1 MNNMKNRKTTLYAVL
16 LLVVA
21 TVMMIACGEQKPA
34 AVPEFKAVS
43 HADSLIFERGH
54 QQDYQGMLVLIDS
67 FEQARALSEIAANR
81 WRGVAYNYLGSVRKS
96 EFYYKKVVSAP
107 IKTDADKYNYYKSS
121 RRLSEILVK
130 RGEYDEAL
138 SIALEAVD
146 KMEEWGGY
154 SPKDLAILLKT
165 IGCCQLNLGQL
176 KEAASNYAS
185 SCQKFM
191 LPLADTVTVR
201 DLNEAIMATEEIAL
215 DYINVSRFDEAL
227 HWADV
232 ADSLMTQRTE
242 LAPDYDIAN
251 LQKYGSRV
259 TIRKAIALQGLNR
272 DKEALQAY
280 RKVLDS
286 QYGKTDDGRIE
297 AAEYLMAAHRYGE
310 AADNYGSLDRFLARH
325 GMDMTLDNIRIYLL
339 PKYRANLAAGRRD
352 SVMAVGSLLCD
363 ALDSAIVSA
372 KNSDAAE
379 LATIYDTQQ
388 KEEQIMEQKSYMARQ
403 RLYGISLAS
412 FLILTFLIIYVVHRI
427 RAQRRLAHA
436 YQKLEE
442 ANLQL
447 ENANQQLEQKNEQLM
462 VANARAEES
471 SRMKTDFIQQISHE
485 IRTPLNIL
493 SGYTQIVTTP
503 GMDLDDETRQDINR
517 QITDN
522 TDRITGLVNKM
533 LELSDVNSKAVIE
546 RNDSVLGVQIAAQA
560 ADDSGISNAT
570 HLQFDLQFADGADSV
585 MLQTNLISATRALTL
600 VLDNARK
607 FTKPAEALGIEAAEQ
622 KHVVLR
628 MAVNDEKLQFI
639 VEDDGIGVPAEDA
652 DRIFDEFVQLNE
664 YYDGTGIGL
673 TVARSIARR
682 LGGDIVLDT
691 TYGPGARFVMTLPMT
706 A

>member
-1 MNNMKNRKTTLYAVL
+1 MNDMKNRKTTLYAAL
-16 LLVVA
+16 LLIVA

-34 AVPEFKAVS
+34 SGPEFKAVS
-43 HADSLIFERGH
+43 HADSLIFDRG
-54 QQDYQGMLVLIDS
+54 QKLDYQGMLALTDS
-67 FEQARALSEIAANR
+67 FELAGALSEIAANR

-107 IKTDADKYNYYKSS
+107 IKTDADKYNYYKAS

-165 IGCCQLNLGQL
+165 IGCCQLNLGQI
-176 KEAASNYAS
+176 KEAAGNYATS
-185 SCQKFM
+185 YEKFI

-201 DLNEAIMATEEIAL
+201 DINEAIMATEEFAI
-215 DYINVSRFDEAL
+215 DYINVDRFNEAL
-227 HWADV
+227 YWANV
-232 ADSLMTQRTE
+232 ADSLMEKRIE
-242 LAPDYDIAN
+242 LAPDYDIDN

-259 TIRKAIALQGLNR
+259 SIRKAIALQGLKR
-272 DKEALQAY
+272 DNEALQAY
-280 RKVLDS
+280 RKVLNS
-286 QYGKTDDGRIE
+286 QYGQTDDGRIE
-297 AAEYLMAAHRYGE
+297 AAEYLMAAQRYSE
-310 AADNYGSLDRFLARH
+310 AADNYSRLNPYLAKH
-325 GMDMTLDNIRIYLL
+325 GMDLTLDNIRVYLL

-352 SVMAVGSLLCD
+352 SVMAVGEQLCD
-363 ALDSAIVSA
+363 VLDSAIVHA

-403 RLYGISLAS
+403 RLYGISVAS
-412 FLILTFLIIYVVHRI
+412 ALILGFLVIYVVHRI
-427 RAQRRLAHA
+427 RAQRRLAYA

-442 ANLQL
+442 ANQQL
-447 ENANQQLEQKNEQLM
+447 ESANQQLEQKNEQLT

-546 RNDSVLGVQIAAQA
+546 RNDNVLGVQIAAQA
-560 ADDSGISNAT
+560 ADDSGINNAN
-570 HLQFDLQFADGADSV
+570 HLQFDLQFADGADSA

-607 FTKPAEALGIEAAEQ
+607 FTKPAEALGIEATEQ

-628 MAVNDEKLQFI
+628 MAVNDGQLQFI
-639 VEDDGIGVPAEDA
+639 VEDDGIGVPAEEA